1 MATQKQ
7 LNKELVQ
14 ELKEIKSELQKYKQ
28 DFEIEMN
35 IKNGLYYFI
44 LINNLLGLL
53 KEFRENNNYENEDY
67 HIKCLEFLASTLP

>member
-28 DFEIEMN
+28 DFEIEKN
-35 IKNGLYYFI
+35 IKNGLYFFI
-44 LINNLLGLL
+44 LTHDLLYLL
-53 KEFRENNNYENEDY
+53 KEFRKTNNYQDEDY
-67 HIKCLEFLASTLP
+67 HIKCLNYLIDNLS